1 MTLLGLQD
9 VVFVLMDD
17 YWHNV
22 VTGYR
27 EHRKNLKAQETFDVY
42 SFIHISKLAALNDA
56 IYNTS
61 INTLMNLKYYIHR
74 VIKEHYKQVE
84 THKGTCSLDMMI
96 TNGRLLSYNR
106 KGYMYSFT

>member
-17 YWHNV
+17 YWYNV

-27 EHRKNLKAQETFDVY
+27 EHRKNLKAQKTFDVY

-61 INTLMNLKYYIHR
+61 INTLMNLKYYIHP

-84 THKGTCSLDMMI
+84 TQKGTYSLDMMI
-96 TNGRLLSYNR
+96 TNGRLLSYNG